1 MFLYRDVEIADI
13 QTVSIELLNDDAPK
27 DSVDDA
33 PKDSVHQIPPT
44 ETKRDAFEEKL
55 SQFKAKVNPFIKQG
69 CPRTVCYIL

>member
-1 MFLYRDVEIADI
+1 MFFYRDVEIAEI

-27 DSVDDA
+27 HSIGDP
-33 PKDSVHQIPPT
+33 PKDSVHQVPAT

-55 SQFKAKVNPFIKQG
+55 SQFKAKVNKFIKQG